1 MKYLAITCVFIFLTS
16 GCGGGGDSGGGGG
29 SPPLPATTAN
39 VLTVSVGASTLCR
52 NVNELCAQVTICS
65 PGTSSCQTIPDILVD
80 IGSFGLR
87 IFGSVLSPSLVQ
99 EVDSQN
105 NPIGECAFFAD
116 GTAFWGPIQRADV
129 VLGGEPAVNVPI
141 QVISPTFAGQST
153 SQNPCNTVVES
164 NPQDVFFNGI
174 LGIGV
179 FAQDC
184 GPVCATQSNNSLYFS
199 CVGSTCA
206 GTVVPLANQVQN
218 PVTLLPSNNNGVI
231 LSLPSVPATGA
242 QSVSGSLTLGIGT
255 AVNNT
260 PPGGVSILT
269 TDPTNGLVST
279 IYKNNPAMQSVIDS
293 GSNGYFFPDPAI
305 TICPSPLQD
314 FYCPAN
320 PANLSATLVG
330 ANSQQATIPFQVA
343 NTSSL
348 VQTGHAAFNNLGGP
362 SPSFFVWGL
371 PFFLGRTVYVGF
383 ESQLS
388 TLGTGPFLAF

>member
-1 MKYLAITCVFIFLTS
+1 MKYLAIACAFIFLTN
-16 GCGGGGDSGGGGG
+16 GCGGGGDSGGGAG
-29 SPPLPATTAN
+29 SPPLPVTTAN
-39 VLTVSVGASTLCR
+39 VLTVSVGASTLCK

-105 NPIGECAFFAD
+105 HPIGECAFFAD
-116 GTAFWGPIQRADV
+116 GTAFWGPVQHADV
-129 VLGGEPAVNVPI
+129 VLGSEPAVNVPI

-153 SQNPCNTVVES
+153 SQNPCSTVVES

-184 GPVCATQSNNSLYFS
+184 GPVCATQSTNTLYFS

-206 GTVVPLANQVQN
+206 GTAVPLADQVQN
-218 PVTLLPSNNNGVI
+218 PVSLLLSDNNGVT
-231 LSLPSVPATGA
+231 LTLPSVPSTGA
-242 QSVSGSLTLGIGT
+242 PAVSGALILGIGT

-260 PPGGVSILT
+260 PPGGVSVFT
-269 TDPTNGLVST
+269 TDPTTGLLTT
-279 IYKNNPAMQSVIDS
+279 IYKGTTFVQSLIDS

-305 TICPSPLQD
+305 MSCPSPLQD

-330 ANSQQATIPFQVA
+330 DNNLQASIPFQVA

-348 VQTGHAAFNNLGGP
+348 IQTGNAVFNNLGGP

-383 ESQLS
+383 ESQHS
-388 TLGTGPFLAF
+388 PLGTGPFLAF

>member
-1 MKYLAITCVFIFLTS
+1 MKYLAVACAFIFLTS
-16 GCGGGGDSGGGGG
+16 GCGGGGDSGGGAG
-29 SPPLPATTAN
+29 SAPAN

-87 IFGSVLSPSLVQ
+87 IFGSVLLPSLVQ

-116 GTAFWGPIQRADV
+116 GTTFWGPVQRADV

-141 QVISPTFAGQST
+141 HVIDPTFAGQST
-153 SQNPCNTVVES
+153 SQNPCNSVVES

-184 GPVCATQSNNSLYFS
+184 GPVCATQSNNTLYFS

-206 GTVVPLANQVQN
+206 GTAVPLLNQVQN
-218 PVTLLPSNNNGVI
+218 PVSLLPSDNNGVT
-231 LSLPSVPATGA
+231 LTLPSVPSTGA
-242 QSVSGSLTLGIGT
+242 QSVSGSLILGIGT

-260 PPGGVSILT
+260 PPGGVSVFT
-269 TDPTNGLVST
+269 TDPTTGLFKT
-279 IYKNNPAMQSVIDS
+279 IYNGTNFGQAVIDS
-293 GSNGYFFPDPAI
+293 GSNGYFFPDQ
-305 TICPSPLQD
+305 TIPLCTTLQD
-314 FYCPAN
+314 FYCPAS
-320 PANLSATLVG
+320 PANLSATLIG
-330 ANSQQATIPFQVA
+330 ANNHQAAIPFQVA
-343 NTSSL
+343 NTVSL
-348 VQTGHAAFNNLGGP
+348 VQTGNAAFNNLGGQ
-362 SPSFFVWGL
+362 SSTFVWGL

-383 ESQLS
+383 ESQPS
-388 TLGTGPFLAF
+388 TLGTGPLIAF

>member
-1 MKYLAITCVFIFLTS
+1 MKYLAVACAFIFLTS
-16 GCGGGGDSGGGGG
+16 GCGGGGDSGGGAG
-29 SPPLPATTAN
+29 SAPAN

-87 IFGSVLSPSLVQ
+87 IFGSVLLPSLVQ

-116 GTAFWGPIQRADV
+116 GTTFWGPVQRADV

-141 QVISPTFAGQST
+141 HVIDPTFAGQST
-153 SQNPCNTVVES
+153 SQNPCNSVVES

-184 GPVCATQSNNSLYFS
+184 GPVCATQSNNTLYFS

-206 GTVVPLANQVQN
+206 GTAVPLLNQVQN
-218 PVTLLPSNNNGVI
+218 PVSLLPSDNNGVT
-231 LSLPSVPATGA
+231 LTLPSVPSTGA
-242 QSVSGSLTLGIGT
+242 QSVSGSLILGIGT

-260 PPGGVSILT
+260 PPGGVSVFT
-269 TDPTNGLVST
+269 TDPTTGLFKT
-279 IYKNNPAMQSVIDS
+279 IYNGTNFGQAVIDS
-293 GSNGYFFPDPAI
+293 GSNGYFFPDQ
-305 TICPSPLQD
+305 TIPVCTAPLQD
-314 FYCPAN
+314 FYCPVSQAD
-320 PANLSATLVG
+320 LLATLVG
-330 ANSQQATIPFQVA
+330 ANSHQAIIPFQVA

-348 VQTGHAAFNNLGGP
+348 VQTGHAVFNNLGGP

-383 ESQLS
+383 DSQPS